1 MSPKEVARFVA
12 SRFYEK
18 ESLEGSKNLLGRQA
32 AKGPRQG
39 LEPGGRWSE
48 DKASVH
54 GTTALPTELMD
65 FPYPSFK
72 LCMLTCL

>member
-1 MSPKEVARFVA
+1 MRTGSPVSALGRERGHGSTCCSLRRAGTIRAFTSMSPKEVARFVA

-39 LEPGGRWSE
+39 LEPGGR
-48 DKASVH
+48 
-54 GTTALPTELMD
+54 
-65 FPYPSFK
+65 
-72 LCMLTCL
+72 